1 MRVIL
6 GVIYAGNHFMG
17 NSVKLAMGGEMNG
30 DFTGIDLTWV
40 CRRIGPWAPK
50 KEARDAQ
57 LDSGYRS
64 FVYFQTNPYD
74 MWGYYILCS
83 EIICWGIMWYDMTD
97 YDGVGRSYLC
107 VMFFINKYIYSIC
120 IYYINIYTVYIYVY
134 IYIYM
139 YIYICVCVCARW
151 LPTQLEFPAARSA
164 HTIATLRKHIY
175 GYGRGMS
182 R

>member
-1 MRVIL
+1 MTVGGPKPKISKCNHIISVTNGAEQTEKGWKPATKTTKHCVICL
-6 GVIYAGNHFMG
+6 ILPIEITNQSGL
-17 NSVKLAMGGEMNG
+17 SVPSVCWKKIPLPTFISCAAHRCKRLSSLK
-30 DFTGIDLTWV
+30 DQWSPSQRSIF

-74 MWGYYILCS
+74 MWGYYIVCS

-107 VMFFINKYIYSIC
+107 VMFFLNKYIYI
-120 IYYINIYTVYIYVY
+120 
-134 IYIYM
+134 
-139 YIYICVCVCARW
+139 
-151 LPTQLEFPAARSA
+151 
-164 HTIATLRKHIY
+164 
-175 GYGRGMS
+175 
-182 R
+182 